1 MEAIDNLIV
10 TVDFAGESGEYPGD
24 SYRTVDLTL
33 AELTI
38 TFKDGTSEKTTFNL
52 TTDVNSPDNI
62 QFTVALLNPK
72 VGSYSLKVQ
81 ATDSADNS
89 SGTAGHVSRW
99 ECGLGQA
106 GTDQPCSPAGT

>member
-1 MEAIDNLIV
+1 M
-10 TVDFAGESGEYPGD
+10 DFDGETGEYPGD

-38 TFKDGTSEKTTFNL
+38 SFKDGTSEKTTFNL

-72 VGSYSLKVQ
+72 VGNYSLKVK
-81 ATDSADNS
+81 ATDSAGNELPALRATCP
-89 SGTAGHVSRW
+89 GGKWSR
-99 ECGLGQA
+99 
-106 GTDQPCSPAGT
+106 PSR